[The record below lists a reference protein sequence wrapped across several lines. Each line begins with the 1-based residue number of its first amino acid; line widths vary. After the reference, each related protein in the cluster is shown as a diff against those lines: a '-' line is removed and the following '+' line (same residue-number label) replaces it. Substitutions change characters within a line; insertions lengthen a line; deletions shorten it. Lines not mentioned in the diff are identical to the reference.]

1 MSETKPKLAEEPVK
15 DEFEQVMD
23 ELNLDDTKI
32 EIEEEDDDDYDD
44 PKEADLIDE
53 STFSDLIPNMVINE
67 AKEEADNEPCI
78 IEDQALLGV
87 YDEILENCRKD
98 RNSIDEVLANFVD
111 MVFNDGDSTSA
122 TKEGIVNLMK
132 AKSDISDKMA
142 KVADL
147 MTRIKL
153 KSKDTFPR
161 YLANHQHNNVKIES
175 SRRELIQRLEAKKKK
190 DKK

>member
-1 MSETKPKLAEEPVK
+1 MTESEPKPAEVESK
-15 DEFEQVMD
+15 DDFEQVMD
-23 ELNLDDTKI
+23 ELKLDDTKI
-32 EIEEEDDDDYDD
+32 EIDEDDDYD

-53 STFSDLIPNMVINE
+53 ATFADLIPNMVVNE
-67 AKEEADNEPCI
+67 RKEEADNEPCI
-78 IEDQALLGV
+78 VEDAVLLGV

-98 RNSIDEVLANFVD
+98 RASIDEVLANFID

-132 AKSDISDKMA
+132 AKSDIADKMS

-161 YLANHQHNNVKIES
+161 YLAAHQHNNVKIES